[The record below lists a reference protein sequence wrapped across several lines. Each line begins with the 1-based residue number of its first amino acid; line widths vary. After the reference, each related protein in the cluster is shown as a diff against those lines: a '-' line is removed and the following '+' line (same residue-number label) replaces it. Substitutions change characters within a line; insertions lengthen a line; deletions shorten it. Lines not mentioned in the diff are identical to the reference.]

1 MKITKSQLKRII
13 TEAVMTNMGSSVMK
27 SRATPEF
34 TAFIKEGMLN
44 IISNKY
50 SPETEVYNRIANYAL
65 RNDMQ
70 GALGDKM
77 VNTPDLDLDIDGM
90 GEWVSRVGARE
101 RGEEDWMS
109 PGTVTPDNWDPDL
122 VYDFMEDLLNAW
134 NNQIDQ
140 EDLQTHQSSP
150 NVKEREALGAAFT
163 ISYFLPDNISS
174 IVYQPRMKGGKIF
187 RIDLETEYDTTW
199 IDDAFV
205 KGRGT
210 TISDIV
216 KVLARGGAKLRK
228 RKPSA
233 KHIPPMYD

>member
-1 MKITKSQLKRII
+1 MPLQSLVSEPALNKVGKLAESGNSQ
-13 TEAVMTNMGSSVMK
+13 AQ
-27 SRATPEF
+27 A
-34 TAFIKEGMLN
+34 LN
-44 IISNKY
+44 TY
-50 SPETEVYNRIANYAL
+50 WVG
-65 RNDMQ
+65 Q
-70 GALGDKM
+70 G
-77 VNTPDLDLDIDGM
+77 
-90 GEWVSRVGARE
+90 VGLMNESA
-101 RGEEDWMS
+101 S
-109 PGTVTPDNWDPDL
+109 AKQV
-122 VYDFMEDLLNAW
+122 VYDFMEDLLIAW

-233 KHIPPMYD
+233 KTNPVSLAKS